1 MTLYEW
7 IAFYN
12 KKNPNDQF
20 QPSDGF
26 TFFFVPEKGFCEIR
40 MLGDMVIL
48 GQLAGDARFFKEK
61 VEAAVRKLGIREG
74 GTLCIRREIL
84 AYIRLFGYRIERMES
99 LPDGTKR
106 YFCVHRD
113 TGKWGLVSPGYT
125 YDKTGELA
133 YLITWEI

>member
-1 MTLYEW
+1 MTLVEW

-12 KKNPNDQF
+12 RKNPHDPF
-20 QPSDGF
+20 MPTEGF
-26 TFFFVPEKGFCEIR
+26 DFFFCPAHGFCEVR
-40 MLGDMVIL
+40 FLGDMVIL

-61 VEAAVRKLGIREG
+61 VEEAARRLGIREG

-84 AYIRLFGYRIERMES
+84 AYIRLFGYRIVRTEQ

-106 YFCVHRD
+106 YYCAHRE
-113 TGKWGLVSPGYT
+113 TGKWGLVSPGFT
-125 YDKTGELA
+125 YDKTGDPA